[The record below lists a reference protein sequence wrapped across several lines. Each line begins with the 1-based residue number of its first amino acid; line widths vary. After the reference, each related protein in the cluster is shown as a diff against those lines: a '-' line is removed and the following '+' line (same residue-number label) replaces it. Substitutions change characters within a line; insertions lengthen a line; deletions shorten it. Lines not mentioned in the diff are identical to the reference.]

1 MELRKFIY
9 LLGIILSL
17 SACETSEVSEDD
29 NNFIKNEQTQTTTES
44 NNDSSSGNTQS
55 TNISSIT
62 PQGFSIE
69 AKDYSINLSYTVNAA
84 SIKSFIQDTTKK
96 SILIGLGWVWRDYYA
111 NGEDDPMPLNL
122 ILEDLGTRYY
132 TITGRDLTYNI
143 RDETVFFPSTVDVIT
158 EPINCSD

>member
-44 NNDSSSGNTQS
+44 NNNSSSGNTQS

-69 AKDYSINLSYTVNAA
+69 AKDYSVNLSYTVNNDAT
-84 SIKSFIQDTTKK
+84 SVNIYK
-96 SILIGLGWVWRDYYA
+96 GYC
-111 NGEDDPMPLNL
+111 EDELNL
-122 ILEDLGTRYY
+122 IQNVSMGSDYLDLMTSVTDLNYY
-132 TITGRDLTYNI
+132 KIS
-143 RDETVFFPSTVDVIT
+143 FVDANGNESNFSEVKSVSAN
-158 EPINCSD
+158 EPLNPIKSQM